1 VRGAGYFFLAFGI
14 LALGY
19 AGFVFADAHTYQ
31 ALEMKKF
38 KEAGRLAEPR
48 SLVEGNVIGELQ
60 VPRLGISAMVV
71 QGDSAANLRRA
82 VGHITKSALPGEW
95 GNVALAGHR
104 DTFFRPLRDIR
115 LGDEIRFKTRE
126 RSFEYRVESIE
137 VVAPTDIRVL
147 ESATGHELTLLT
159 CFPFHY
165 VGPAP
170 KRLVVRAQEVDE
182 SVQEQLAQEDRAKPR
197 NVPAASYWNFDGGI
211 VAMMTMR
218 QSGTRR
224 HATWASQLLPAVR
237 AARK

>member
-1 VRGAGYFFLAFGI
+1 MNPVSQPTRAVSSTRTNILRGACYFFLTFGI

-19 AGFVFADAHTYQ
+19 AGLVFANSHAYQ

-38 KEAGRLAEPR
+38 SQAGRLSEPHI
-48 SLVEGNVIGELQ
+48 LVEGDVIGEIQ
-60 VPRLGISAMVV
+60 VPRLGLNAIVV
-71 QGDSAANLRRA
+71 QGNSPANLRRA
-82 VGHITKSALPGEW
+82 VGHLSKSALPGEW

-126 RSFEYRVESIE
+126 RSFEYRVDSIE

-147 ESATGHELTLLT
+147 ESSAGHDLTLLT

-170 KRLVVRAQEVDE
+170 KRLVVRAREADGVL
-182 SVQEQLAQEDRAKPR
+182 QEQLAKR
-197 NVPAASYWNFDGGI
+197 
-211 VAMMTMR
+211 
-218 QSGTRR
+218 
-224 HATWASQLLPAVR
+224 
-237 AARK
+237 